1 MSRIV
6 FDAPPWWQ
14 RPGWQL
20 ASATVLAGVA
30 GVIWWTALTPIDHD
44 PIVVRTPPAPTV
56 MARSAPPAPA
66 ATVAPAAPPVVV
78 APAAPPVVVPPAIA
92 EPSPPPAALP
102 LSRMVAPGMQVT
114 PRSLPPGMLVP
125 AETQTEENL
134 EN

>member
-78 APAAPPVVVPPAIA
+78 PPEIA
-92 EPSPPPAALP
+92 EPPPPPAALP
-102 LSRMVAPGMQVT
+102 LSRMVAPGVHVT
-114 PRSLPPGMLVP
+114 PRSLQPGLLVP
-125 AETQTEENL
+125 AETPTEENL

>member
-66 ATVAPAAPPVVV
+66 ATVAPAAPPVVM
-78 APAAPPVVVPPAIA
+78 PPEIA

-102 LSRMVAPGMQVT
+102 LSRMVAPGVHFT
-114 PRSLPPGMLVP
+114 PRSLPPGVLVP

>member
-30 GVIWWTALTPIDHD
+30 GVIWWTVLTPIDHD
-44 PIVVRTPPAPTV
+44 PIVVRTPPTPTV
-56 MARSAPPAPA
+56 MARSTAPAP
-66 ATVAPAAPPVVV
+66 VAPAAPPVV
-78 APAAPPVVVPPAIA
+78 APPTAMP
-92 EPSPPPAALP
+92 EPSPPPAAPP
-102 LSRMVAPGMQVT
+102 LSRMVAPGVHVT
-114 PRSLPPGMLVP
+114 PMGLPPGVLVP
-125 AETQTEENL
+125 AETPTEENL

>member
-78 APAAPPVVVPPAIA
+78 PPEIA
-92 EPSPPPAALP
+92 EPSPPPAAVP
-102 LSRMVAPGMQVT
+102 LSRMVAPGVHVT
-114 PRSLPPGMLVP
+114 PRSMLVP